1 MELVIPMAASQ
12 NSSKEAAPCI
22 AIALFELVVD
32 FLSKVKGLDILAAPT
47 VIERIAYFQNKEEV
61 LCKIAF
67 GRYSSIKER
76 GLIDLRTFTKSG
88 ILADCWNIAG
98 VQMAI
103 HQSKVVA
110 L

>member
-1 MELVIPMAASQ
+1 
-12 NSSKEAAPCI
+12 
-22 AIALFELVVD
+22 
-32 FLSKVKGLDILAAPT
+32 LAAPT
-47 VIERIAYFQNKEEV
+47 VTERIAYFRSKEEV

-67 GRYSSIKER
+67 GRYSGIKER
-76 GLIDLRTFTKSG
+76 GLVDLRTFTKSG

-98 VQMAI
+98 GQMAI